1 MWDTPV
7 CSGSCGFGL
16 AVIIILRG
24 KEETRPGNVFSAPPG
39 MLDLYIGHHMRPV
52 LVNPA
57 TGLRM
62 ASFSFRVRRPDS
74 MHASMHA
81 FNRLLISTVSQ
92 ASGKVLGGQQNRC
105 LSSSMA

>member
-7 CSGSCGFGL
+7 CAGSCGFGL

-24 KEETRPGNVFSAPPG
+24 KEETSPGNVFSAPPG

-52 LVNPA
+52 FVIPA
-57 TGLRM
+57 AGLRM

-74 MHASMHA
+74 IRASMY
-81 FNRLLISTVSQ
+81 ST
-92 ASGKVLGGQQNRC
+92 AY
-105 LSSSMA
+105 